1 MRRRGYVADVRE
13 AFDRF
18 WAEYCYLFMDGVWFC
33 SDGNGW
39 QPVADWL
46 E

>member
-1 MRRRGYVADVRE
+1 MVLKLFVRE

-18 WAEYCYLFMDGVWFC
+18 WAEYCYLFMDGEWLC
-33 SDGNGW
+33 SDGGW
-39 QPVADWL
+39 TPVADWL